1 MLKSDLTAKKNMD
14 ILFFVIE
21 LFLLKYT
28 IVHLMRKD

>member
-1 MLKSDLTAKKNMD
+1 MLKSDLAAKKNMD

-21 LFLLKYT
+21 LFLLKYI